1 MKLSQ
6 LKIDPEFQSKIP
18 PLQFEKEQQL
28 EQNIITEGR
37 LLNPII
43 TWNGYILD
51 GHTRYR
57 ILKKHGFIKF
67 EVEEIQL
74 ANKYE
79 ALAWICKNQLGRR
92 NLSPERKKF
101 LPGKEYESTKLAV
114 GGQPGNCNKVN
125 RCDQND
131 HIDSEKRTC
140 ERIAVEHGVGSATVR
155 RAEKCSRGI
164 DAAEEAVPGAQEEIL
179 TGHIKATDEQIVALA
194 SIPKEERP
202 AILEELKKKKSDRD
216 DTVLERL
223 KPSKPPPKPKPAPQ
237 KKKPTATENN
247 TTSQA
252 EQPETPVQA
261 PITESPPEEE
271 IEPTSNAPPS
281 FLQSIQGHKRHLSE
295 EDKARLKAS
304 VDACYKDKAAATG
317 SIMLCKLQG
326 ATLFAIQTGNATCL
340 TAGERLRA
348 NLVAENPDALYFVG
362 ITSNAGV
369 EFAYDGIRAPWK
381 IYCIETAYELYKQ
394 YGCERYVEMLHI
406 INEAWKGNVDSYLAG
421 VIRGVARFISVYE
434 GEYSRERLVQ
444 QLARTHPKTITQ
456 LAQKDAGSSANRH
469 MRQIL
474 RIYNGASREMSLPLK
489 N

>member
-1 MKLSQ
+1 MKLGQ

-18 PLQFEKEQQL
+18 PLQFEEEQQL
-28 EQNIITEGR
+28 EQNIIAEGR

-101 LPGKEYESTKLAV
+101 LLGKEYESTKLAV

-125 RCDQND
+125 
-131 HIDSEKRTC
+131 
-140 ERIAVEHGVGSATVR
+140 
-155 RAEKCSRGI
+155 
-164 DAAEEAVPGAQEEIL
+164 
-179 TGHIKATDEQIVALA
+179 
-194 SIPKEERP
+194 
-202 AILEELKKKKSDRD
+202 
-216 DTVLERL
+216 
-223 KPSKPPPKPKPAPQ
+223 
-237 KKKPTATENN
+237 
-247 TTSQA
+247 
-252 EQPETPVQA
+252 
-261 PITESPPEEE
+261 
-271 IEPTSNAPPS
+271 
-281 FLQSIQGHKRHLSE
+281 
-295 EDKARLKAS
+295 
-304 VDACYKDKAAATG
+304 
-317 SIMLCKLQG
+317 
-326 ATLFAIQTGNATCL
+326 
-340 TAGERLRA
+340 
-348 NLVAENPDALYFVG
+348 
-362 ITSNAGV
+362 
-369 EFAYDGIRAPWK
+369 
-381 IYCIETAYELYKQ
+381 
-394 YGCERYVEMLHI
+394 GCERYVEMLHI

-434 GEYSRERLVQ
+434 GEYSREHLVQ

-456 LAQKDAGSSANRH
+456 LAQKDTGSSANRH

>member
-1 MKLSQ
+1 MLKLSS
-6 LKIDPEFQSKIP
+6 LKIDPEFSAQIL
-18 PLQFEKEQQL
+18 PLSFEELQQL
-28 EQNIITEGR
+28 EQNIIAEGR

-101 LPGKEYESTKLAV
+101 LLGKEYESTKLAV

-125 RCDQND
+125 
-131 HIDSEKRTC
+131 
-140 ERIAVEHGVGSATVR
+140 
-155 RAEKCSRGI
+155 
-164 DAAEEAVPGAQEEIL
+164 
-179 TGHIKATDEQIVALA
+179 
-194 SIPKEERP
+194 
-202 AILEELKKKKSDRD
+202 
-216 DTVLERL
+216 
-223 KPSKPPPKPKPAPQ
+223 
-237 KKKPTATENN
+237 
-247 TTSQA
+247 
-252 EQPETPVQA
+252 
-261 PITESPPEEE
+261 
-271 IEPTSNAPPS
+271 
-281 FLQSIQGHKRHLSE
+281 
-295 EDKARLKAS
+295 
-304 VDACYKDKAAATG
+304 
-317 SIMLCKLQG
+317 
-326 ATLFAIQTGNATCL
+326 
-340 TAGERLRA
+340 
-348 NLVAENPDALYFVG
+348 
-362 ITSNAGV
+362 
-369 EFAYDGIRAPWK
+369 
-381 IYCIETAYELYKQ
+381 
-394 YGCERYVEMLHI
+394 GCERYVEMLHI

-444 QLARTHPKTITQ
+444 QLTRTHPKTITQ
-456 LAQKDAGSSANRH
+456 LAQKDTGSSANRH